1 VGQKIHPIGFRVGIT
16 RPWISRWYAD
26 KKNFGLNLVE
36 DEFLRRA
43 VKERLKGAGI
53 SKIEIE
59 RSGDE
64 VRLFLFTSRPG
75 IVIGRKGSEV
85 DKLRE
90 ELESIAHGKR
100 LTINIREVTNA
111 DANAQLVA
119 EGIAEQLVKRAS
131 YRRAMKKAI
140 DMAMQLGVKGVKIVC
155 AGRLAG
161 AEIARTE
168 RYVVGSLPLH
178 TLDVNIDY
186 GFAEA
191 STTYGQIGVKVWINL
206 GMVEV
211 PAKKP

>member
-26 KKNFGLNLVE
+26 KKNFGHYLVE
-36 DEFLRRA
+36 DERLRKA
-43 VKERLKGAGI
+43 VKDRLKGAGI
-53 SKIEIE
+53 AKVEIE
-59 RSGDE
+59 RTGDE
-64 VRLFLFTSRPG
+64 VRLLLFTSRPG

-90 ELESIAHGKR
+90 QLESIANGKR

-111 DANAQLVA
+111 DINAQLVA
-119 EGIAEQLVKRAS
+119 EAIAEQLVKRAS

-140 DMAMQLGVKGVKIVC
+140 DMAMQAGVKGIKITC
-155 AGRLAG
+155 GGRLAG
-161 AEIARTE
+161 AEIARSE

-178 TLDVNIDY
+178 TLDMNIDY

-191 STTYGQIGVKVWINL
+191 QTTYGQIGIKVWINL
-206 GMVEV
+206 GPVEK
-211 PAKKP
+211 PAKKK